1 MGTGT
6 DITIKN
12 LAEIVADVVGYTGA
26 IMWDTS
32 KPNGT
37 LRKVMDVS
45 RIKQTG
51 WYPQIGIEEGL
62 QRTYN
67 YFLNH
72 DWI

>member
-1 MGTGT
+1 
-6 DITIKN
+6 
-12 LAEIVADVVGYTGA
+12 
-26 IMWDTS
+26 MWDTS

-37 LRKVMDVS
+37 LRKVMDVTK
-45 RIKQTG
+45 IKQTG